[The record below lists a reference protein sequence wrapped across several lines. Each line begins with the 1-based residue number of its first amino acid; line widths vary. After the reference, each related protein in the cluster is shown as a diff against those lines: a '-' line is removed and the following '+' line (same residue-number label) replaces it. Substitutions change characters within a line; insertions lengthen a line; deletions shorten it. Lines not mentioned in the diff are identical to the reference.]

1 MLTISDQITGII
13 RTASIVSNTCDRYL
27 ASTAASD
34 GRHNHRCYG
43 RGVPSLDSVTVAY
56 VPIYPNMQHYVME
69 REGYYQD
76 VPVDVTI
83 ERFSSGP
90 SVVKAFASGDVDVA
104 LFGITPAMV
113 LVDKGIQASVLAANS
128 RNGFK
133 IMGTTEL
140 ADLYD
145 QEGAATFDRFEE
157 DHDRTVRFGVPPD
170 GSVPDIVLRYW
181 IRADLDI
188 GDVESAINT
197 SKVPP
202 AKAVQTIQSGD
213 IDATIIQEPFATII
227 GRDDGFGDLAWS
239 GNILDNHPVTVL
251 FANQQVLDDSDVAVS
266 LVEQHVAATELI
278 LDSPDAAAAH
288 AASVIG
294 SGVSED
300 LAETAMDSKASDFL
314 SDPHAITEQA
324 ATMGEFVAKIGN
336 IEQPVATENLFAFD
350 PYDAIQE

>member
-1 MLTISDQITGII
+1 MAHISRRRLLQTGATTIAATGV
-13 RTASIVSNTCDRYL
+13 AGCL
-27 ASTAASD
+27 
-34 GRHNHRCYG
+34 GQ
-43 RGVPSLDSVTVAY
+43 RGGSLDSVTVAY

-69 REGYYQD
+69 QEGYYED
-76 VPVDVTI
+76 VPTDVTI

-113 LVDKGIQASVLAANS
+113 LVDKGTNAGILAANS

-140 ADLYD
+140 VDLYE
-145 QEGAATFDRFEE
+145 QEGPAVFERFEE
-157 DHDRTVRFGVPPD
+157 ERGRKVRFGAPPD

-181 IRADLDI
+181 IQEDLDV
-188 GDVESAINT
+188 GEMESAINK

-213 IDATIIQEPFATII
+213 IDATIIQEPFATVI
-227 GRDDGFGDLAWS
+227 GQDDGFGELGWS
-239 GNILDNHPVTVL
+239 GDILENHPVTVL
-251 FANQQVLDDSDVAVS
+251 FANPRVLDDTEVARS
-266 LVEQHVAATELI
+266 LVEQHVAATEFTR
-278 LDSPDAAAAH
+278 DSPDAAAAH

-300 LAETAMDSKASDFL
+300 LAATAIDSQASAFF
-314 SDPHAITEQA
+314 SNPHTITDQA
-324 ATMGEFVAKIGN
+324 ATMGEFVADVGN
-336 IEQPVATENLFAFD
+336 IEGPVETDNLFAFE
-350 PYDAIQE
+350 PYDATQG

>member
-1 MLTISDQITGII
+1 MAQISRRRLLQTGTTTIATAGI
-13 RTASIVSNTCDRYL
+13 AGCL
-27 ASTAASD
+27 
-34 GRHNHRCYG
+34 GQG
-43 RGVPSLDSVTVAY
+43 GGSLDSVTVAY

-69 REGYYQD
+69 QEGYYED
-76 VPVDVTI
+76 VSADVTI

-113 LVDKGIQASVLAANS
+113 LVDKGTDAGILAANS

-133 IMGTTEL
+133 VMGTTEL
-140 ADLYD
+140 ADLYE
-145 QEGAATFDRFEE
+145 QEGPAMFERFEE
-157 DHDRTVRFGVPPD
+157 ERGRKVRFGAPPD

-181 IRADLDI
+181 IQEDLDV
-188 GDVESAINT
+188 GEMESVINK

-227 GRDDGFGDLAWS
+227 GQDDGFGELAWS
-239 GNILDNHPVTVL
+239 GNILNNHAVTVL
-251 FANQQVLDDSDVAVS
+251 FANQRVLDDSEVARS
-266 LVEQHVAATELI
+266 LVEQHMAATEFTA
-278 LDSPDAAAAH
+278 DSPDVAAAH

-300 LAETAMDSKASDFL
+300 LATAAMDSKASEFI
-314 SDPHAITEQA
+314 SDPHAITDQA
-324 ATMGEFVAKIGN
+324 ATMGEFVANVGN
-336 IEQPVATENLFAFD
+336 IEDPVATEDLFAFG
-350 PYDAIQE
+350 PYNAIQS

>member
-1 MLTISDQITGII
+1 
-13 RTASIVSNTCDRYL
+13 
-27 ASTAASD
+27 
-34 GRHNHRCYG
+34 
-43 RGVPSLDSVTVAY
+43 
-56 VPIYPNMQHYVME
+56 MQHYVME
-69 REGYYQD
+69 QEGYYED
-76 VPVDVTI
+76 VPADVSI
-83 ERFSSGP
+83 ERFTSGP

-113 LVDKGIQASVLAANS
+113 LVDKGTNAGILAANS

-140 ADLYD
+140 ADLYE
-145 QEGAATFDRFEE
+145 QEGAATFERFEE
-157 DHDRTVRFGVPPD
+157 EHGRKVRVGAPPD

-181 IRADLDI
+181 IQEDLDV
-188 GDVESAINT
+188 GEMDSTINK

-227 GRDDGFGDLAWS
+227 SQADGFEELAWS

-251 FANQQVLDDSDVAVS
+251 FANQRVLDDDEVAQS
-266 LVEQHVAATELI
+266 LVEQHVAATEFTGN
-278 LDSPDAAAAH
+278 SPDAAASH

-300 LAETAMDSKASDFL
+300 LATAAMDSKASEFI
-314 SDPHAITEQA
+314 SDPHAITDQA
-324 ATMGEFVAKIGN
+324 ATMGEFVANVGN
-336 IEQPVATENLFAFD
+336 IEEPVATEDLFAFD
-350 PYDAIQE
+350 PYDAIQ

>member
-1 MLTISDQITGII
+1 MAHISRRRLLQTGATTIATTGV
-13 RTASIVSNTCDRYL
+13 AGCL
-27 ASTAASD
+27 
-34 GRHNHRCYG
+34 GQG
-43 RGVPSLDSVTVAY
+43 GGSLDSVTVAY

-69 REGYYQD
+69 QEGYYED
-76 VPVDVTI
+76 VPTDVTI

-113 LVDKGIQASVLAANS
+113 LVDKGTNAGILAANS

-140 ADLYD
+140 ADLYE
-145 QEGAATFDRFEE
+145 QEGAATFECFEE
-157 DHDRTVRFGVPPD
+157 EQGRKVRFGAPPD

-181 IRADLDI
+181 IQEDLDV
-188 GDVESAINT
+188 GEMDSTINK

-227 GRDDGFGDLAWS
+227 SQADGFGELAWS
-239 GNILDNHPVTVL
+239 GNILDNHPVAVL
-251 FANQQVLDDSDVAVS
+251 FANQRVLDDGEVAQS
-266 LVEQHVAATELI
+266 LVEQHVAATEFTGN
-278 LDSPDAAAAH
+278 SPDAAASH

-300 LAETAMDSKASDFL
+300 LATAAVDSKASEFI
-314 SDPHAITEQA
+314 SDPHAITDQA
-324 ATMGEFVAKIGN
+324 ATMGEFVANVGN
-336 IEQPVATENLFAFD
+336 IEEPVATEDLFAFD
-350 PYDAIQE
+350 PYDAIQ

>member
-1 MLTISDQITGII
+1 
-13 RTASIVSNTCDRYL
+13 
-27 ASTAASD
+27 
-34 GRHNHRCYG
+34 
-43 RGVPSLDSVTVAY
+43 
-56 VPIYPNMQHYVME
+56 ME
-69 REGYYQD
+69 QEGYYEN
-76 VPVDVTI
+76 VAADVTI

-113 LVDKGIQASVLAANS
+113 LVDKGTDAGVLAANS

-140 ADLYD
+140 ADRYE
-145 QEGAATFDRFEE
+145 QEGAATFEHFEE
-157 DHDRTVRFGVPPD
+157 EHGRKVQFGAPPD

-181 IRADLDI
+181 LQEDLAV
-188 GDVESAINT
+188 GKMNSVINK

-202 AKAVQTIQSGD
+202 AKAVQTIQSSD

-227 GRDDGFGDLAWS
+227 DREDGFDELAWS
-239 GNILDNHPVTVL
+239 GNILENHPVTAL
-251 FANQQVLDDSDVAVS
+251 FANQQVLDDSVVAQS
-266 LVEQHVAATELI
+266 LVERHVAATEFTA
-278 LDSPDAAAAH
+278 DSPNAAAAH

-300 LAETAMDSKASDFL
+300 LATAAMDSKASEFI
-314 SDPHAITEQA
+314 SNPHAITNQA
-324 ATMGEFVAKIGN
+324 ATMGEFVANVGN
-336 IEQPVATENLFAFD
+336 IEDPVATENLFAFD

>member
-1 MLTISDQITGII
+1 
-13 RTASIVSNTCDRYL
+13 
-27 ASTAASD
+27 
-34 GRHNHRCYG
+34 
-43 RGVPSLDSVTVAY
+43 
-56 VPIYPNMQHYVME
+56 MQHYVME
-69 REGYYQD
+69 QEGYYED
-76 VPVDVTI
+76 VPADVTI

-113 LVDKGIQASVLAANS
+113 LVDKGTNAGILAANS

-140 ADLYD
+140 ADLYE
-145 QEGAATFDRFEE
+145 QEGAATFKRFEE
-157 DHDRTVRFGVPPD
+157 ERGRKVRFGAPPD

-181 IRADLDI
+181 IQEDLDVGEMDSI
-188 GDVESAINT
+188 INK

-227 GRDDGFGDLAWS
+227 SQADGFEELAWS

-251 FANQQVLDDSDVAVS
+251 FANQRVLDDDEVAQS
-266 LVEQHVAATELI
+266 LVEQHVAATEFTEN
-278 LDSPDAAAAH
+278 STDAAASH

-300 LAETAMDSKASDFL
+300 LATAAVDSKASEFI
-314 SDPHAITEQA
+314 SDPHAITDQA
-324 ATMGEFVAKIGN
+324 ATMGEFVANVGN
-336 IEQPVATENLFAFD
+336 IEEPVATEGLFAFD
-350 PYDAIQE
+350 PYDAIQ

>member
-1 MLTISDQITGII
+1 MVQISRRSLLQKAGATTIAATGI
-13 RTASIVSNTCDRYL
+13 AGCL
-27 ASTAASD
+27 GQGGA
-34 GRHNHRCYG
+34 
-43 RGVPSLDSVTVAY
+43 SLDSVTVAY

-69 REGYYQD
+69 QEGYYED
-76 VPVDVTI
+76 VPSDVSI

-113 LVDKGIQASVLAANS
+113 LVDKGTNAGILAANS

-140 ADLYD
+140 ADLYE
-145 QEGAATFDRFEE
+145 QEGAATFERFEE
-157 DHDRTVRFGVPPD
+157 EHGRKVRFGAPPD

-181 IRADLDI
+181 IQEDLDV
-188 GDVESAINT
+188 GEMDSTINK

-227 GRDDGFGDLAWS
+227 SQADGFEELAWS

-251 FANQQVLDDSDVAVS
+251 FANQRVLDDDEVAQS
-266 LVEQHVAATELI
+266 LVEQHVAATEFTGN
-278 LDSPDAAAAH
+278 SPDAAASH

-300 LAETAMDSKASDFL
+300 LATAAMDSNASEFI
-314 SDPHAITEQA
+314 SDPHAITDQA
-324 ATMGEFVAKIGN
+324 ATMGEFVANVGN
-336 IEQPVATENLFAFD
+336 IEEPVATEDLFAFD
-350 PYDAIQE
+350 PYDAIQ

>member
-1 MLTISDQITGII
+1 MVHISRRRLLQKAG
-13 RTASIVSNTCDRYL
+13 
-27 ASTAASD
+27 ASTVAAAGIAGCLGQGGS
-34 GRHNHRCYG
+34 
-43 RGVPSLDSVTVAY
+43 SLDSVTVAY

-69 REGYYQD
+69 KEGFYED
-76 VPVDVTI
+76 VPTDVTI

-113 LVDKGIQASVLAANS
+113 LVDKGTDASVLAANS

-133 IMGTTEL
+133 VMGTTEL
-140 ADLYD
+140 ADLYE
-145 QEGAATFDRFEE
+145 QEGAATFGRFEE
-157 DHDRTVRFGVPPD
+157 EHGRKVRFGAPPD

-181 IRADLDI
+181 MQEDLDV
-188 GDVESAINT
+188 GEMDSTINK

-227 GRDDGFGDLAWS
+227 SQADGFEELTWS

-251 FANQQVLDDSDVAVS
+251 FANQRVLDDDEVAQS
-266 LVEQHVAATELI
+266 LVEQHVAATEFTGN
-278 LDSPDAAAAH
+278 SPDAAASH

-300 LAETAMDSKASDFL
+300 LATAAMDSKASEFI
-314 SDPHAITEQA
+314 SDPHAITDQA
-324 ATMGEFVAKIGN
+324 ATMGEFVANVGN
-336 IEQPVATENLFAFD
+336 IEEPVATEDLFAFD
-350 PYDAIQE
+350 PYDEIQ

>member
-1 MLTISDQITGII
+1 MANISRRRLLQK
-13 RTASIVSNTCDRYL
+13 ASATTV
-27 ASTAASD
+27 AAA
-34 GRHNHRCYG
+34 
-43 RGVPSLDSVTVAY
+43 GVAGCLGQGGGSLDSVTVAY
-56 VPIYPNMQHYVME
+56 VSIYPNMQHYVME
-69 REGYYQD
+69 QEGFYESVSAD
-76 VPVDVTI
+76 VSI

-113 LVDKGIQASVLAANS
+113 LVDKGNDAGVLAANS

-140 ADLYD
+140 ADRYE
-145 QEGAATFDRFEE
+145 QEGAAAFGRFEE
-157 DHDRTVRFGVPPD
+157 EHGRKVRFGAPPD

-181 IRADLDI
+181 IQEDLDVGEMETVI
-188 GDVESAINT
+188 DK

-227 GRDDGFGDLAWS
+227 GEEDGFEELAWS

-251 FANQQVLDDSDVAVS
+251 FANQQVLDDSEVAGS
-266 LVEQHVAATELI
+266 LVEQHVAATEFTA
-278 LDSPDAAAAH
+278 DSPDAAASH

-300 LAETAMDSKASDFL
+300 LAKAAMDSNASEFI
-314 SDPHAITEQA
+314 SDPHAITDQA
-324 ATMGEFVAKIGN
+324 ATMGEFVTNVGN
-336 IEQPVATENLFAFD
+336 IEEPVATEDLFAFE
-350 PYDAIQE
+350 PYDATH

>member
-1 MLTISDQITGII
+1 MAHISRRRLLQTGATTIAATGV
-13 RTASIVSNTCDRYL
+13 AGCL
-27 ASTAASD
+27 
-34 GRHNHRCYG
+34 GQEG
-43 RGVPSLDSVTVAY
+43 GSLDSVTVAY
-56 VPIYPNMQHYVME
+56 VPIYPNIQHYVME
-69 REGYYQD
+69 QEGYYED
-76 VPVDVTI
+76 VPTAVTI

-113 LVDKGIQASVLAANS
+113 LVDKGTNAGILAANS

-140 ADLYD
+140 ADLYE
-145 QEGAATFDRFEE
+145 QEGAATFERFEE
-157 DHDRTVRFGVPPD
+157 EHGRKVRFGAPPD

-181 IRADLDI
+181 IQEDLDV
-188 GDVESAINT
+188 GEMDSSINK

-227 GRDDGFGDLAWS
+227 SQADGFEEFAWS

-251 FANQQVLDDSDVAVS
+251 FANQQVLDDDEVAQS
-266 LVEQHVAATELI
+266 LVEQHVAATEFTG
-278 LDSPDAAAAH
+278 DSPDAAASH

-300 LAETAMDSKASDFL
+300 LATAAMDSKASEFI
-314 SDPHAITEQA
+314 SDPHAITDQA
-324 ATMGEFVAKIGN
+324 ATMGEFVANVGN
-336 IEQPVATENLFAFD
+336 IEEPVATEDLFALD
-350 PYDAIQE
+350 PYDAIQ

>member
-1 MLTISDQITGII
+1 LLQTGTTTIATAGIAGCLGQLDQGG
-13 RTASIVSNTCDRYL
+13 A
-27 ASTAASD
+27 
-34 GRHNHRCYG
+34 
-43 RGVPSLDSVTVAY
+43 SLDSVTVAY

-69 REGYYQD
+69 QEGFYENVPAD
-76 VPVDVTI
+76 VSI

-104 LFGITPAMV
+104 LFGITPSMV
-113 LVDKGIQASVLAANS
+113 LVDKGTEAGVLAANS

-133 IMGTTEL
+133 VMGTTEL
-140 ADLYD
+140 ADLYE
-145 QEGAATFDRFEE
+145 QEGSAAFDRFEE
-157 DHDRTVRFGVPPD
+157 EHGRKIRFGAPPD

-181 IRADLDI
+181 IQEDL
-188 GDVESAINT
+188 GVGEMASTINK

-227 GRDDGFGDLAWS
+227 GREDGFEELAWS

-251 FANQQVLDDSDVAVS
+251 FANQRVLDDSAVAQS
-266 LVEQHVAATELI
+266 LVEQHIAATEFTA
-278 LDSPDAAAAH
+278 DSPDAAAAH

-300 LAETAMDSKASDFL
+300 LAKAAMDSKASEFI
-314 SDPHAITEQA
+314 SDPHAITDQA
-324 ATMGEFVAKIGN
+324 ATMGEFVASVGN
-336 IEQPVATENLFAFD
+336 IEEPVATEDLFAFD
-350 PYDAIQE
+350 PYDSLQ